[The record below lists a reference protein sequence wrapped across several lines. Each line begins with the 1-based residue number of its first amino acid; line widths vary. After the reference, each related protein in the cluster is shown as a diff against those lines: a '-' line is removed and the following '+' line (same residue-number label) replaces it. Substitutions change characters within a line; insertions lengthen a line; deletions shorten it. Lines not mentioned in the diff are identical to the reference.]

1 MTPEKSQLLQQH
13 VEVLAVI
20 LYEEANPK
28 EMETLAGIE
37 ETIRSQTLK
46 HISPKLGIFL
56 SNKRHKQQQEE
67 KES

>member
-1 MTPEKSQLLQQH
+1 MTPEKSQLLQQY
-13 VEVLAVI
+13 VEALAVI

-28 EMETLAGIE
+28 EIETLAGIE